1 MYFYENLKHTL
12 FDILKLMS
20 QQKILTNKD
29 FEKKKFNVETSSN
42 SNFGDIST
50 NIAMVYW
57 KDSVFD
63 LYEFAENIKEKL
75 LKKSDIE
82 MVEIKSPGFINIF
95 LKKSFIQNQLKL
107 VQINKIKKVSNKKKI
122 NIEYVSANPTG
133 LMHVGH
139 ARGAVLGDS
148 LANLLKSVGHDV
160 VKEYYINDAGKQI
173 EFLKDT
179 ILFHKNNKKKKY
191 KDDFLKN
198 LYPGEYLEKISENI
212 STDLLTNENLKNSEE
227 LKKNAVNYILKDI
240 KKDLKEI
247 GVRHDIF
254 VSEKEISTDTQVKK
268 IISILK
274 KKKLVYEGFQDKPKG
289 IDKKNWIKKKQL
301 LFKSKLLNDDSD
313 RALIKP
319 NGDLTYFMSDIIYH
333 GKKIEKKYDILIN
346 IWGKDHSGY
355 VARLENAIKS
365 AFNEDFK
372 LKVKL
377 TALVNLIKDNKV
389 LKMSK
394 RQGTYITL
402 RDVLKEVG
410 KDALRFMM
418 ISRSSDKVLDFDFDL
433 IKSRNKDNP
442 VFYVQY
448 AHARCCSI
456 NKIANQLFEEKI
468 TKKELDFSLLNLPE
482 ELSLIKL
489 LCLFNKNIELAV
501 ESYEPN
507 KLTNY
512 LYELSKNFHSY
523 WSLGTLDSDK
533 RILVEKNI
541 KLSSAR
547 LGLVNG
553 VKKIISQGL
562 KILDISAPSSM

>member
-1 MYFYENLKHTL
+1 M
-12 FDILKLMS
+12 
-20 QQKILTNKD
+20 
-29 FEKKKFNVETSSN
+29 
-42 SNFGDIST
+42 
-50 NIAMVYW
+50 
-57 KDSVFD
+57 
-63 LYEFAENIKEKL
+63 
-75 LKKSDIE
+75 
-82 MVEIKSPGFINIF
+82 
-95 LKKSFIQNQLKL
+95 
-107 VQINKIKKVSNKKKI
+107 
-122 NIEYVSANPTG
+122 
-133 LMHVGH
+133 
-139 ARGAVLGDS
+139 
-148 LANLLKSVGHDV
+148 
-160 VKEYYINDAGKQI
+160 
-173 EFLKDT
+173 
-179 ILFHKNNKKKKY
+179 
-191 KDDFLKN
+191 
-198 LYPGEYLEKISENI
+198 
-212 STDLLTNENLKNSEE
+212 
-227 LKKNAVNYILKDI
+227 
-240 KKDLKEI
+240 
-247 GVRHDIF
+247 
-254 VSEKEISTDTQVKK
+254 
-268 IISILK
+268 
-274 KKKLVYEGFQDKPKG
+274 
-289 IDKKNWIKKKQL
+289 
-301 LFKSKLLNDDSD
+301 LNDDSD

-482 ELSLIKL
+482 EISLIKL

-512 LYELSKNFHSY
+512 LYDLSKNFHSY
-523 WSLGTLDSDK
+523 WSLGTLNSDK
-533 RILVEKNI
+533 RILVEKNF

>member
-1 MYFYENLKHTL
+1 MYFYENLKQTL
-12 FDILKLMS
+12 LSILEFLVKERV
-20 QQKILTNKD
+20 LTNKD
-29 FEKKKFNVETSSN
+29 FEKKRFNIETSSN
-42 SNFGDIST
+42 SDFGDIST

-57 KDSVFD
+57 KDSIFD
-63 LYEFAENIKEKL
+63 LYKFAENIKNKL
-75 LKKSDIE
+75 LENSNVE
-82 MVEIKSPGFINIF
+82 MVEIKKPGFINVF

-107 VQINKIKKVSNKKKI
+107 VQINTINKVRNKQKI

-133 LMHVGH
+133 LMHIGH

-148 LANLLKSVGHDV
+148 LANLLISVGHDV
-160 VKEYYINDAGKQI
+160 TKEYYINDAGNQI
-173 EFLKDT
+173 ELLKDT
-179 ILFHKNNKKKKY
+179 ILFHKNNKKKKDR
-191 KDDFLKN
+191 DDFPEH
-198 LYPGEYLEKISENI
+198 LYPGEYLENICSHLFSKEN
-212 STDLLTNENLKNSEE
+212 SKNSEE
-227 LKKNAVNYILKDI
+227 LKKNAVSLILKDI
-240 KKDLKEI
+240 KKDLEEI
-247 GVRHDIF
+247 GVFHDNF
-254 VSEKEISTDTQVKK
+254 VSEKEISTDMQVKN

-289 IDKKNWIKKKQL
+289 IENKNWIKKKQL

-319 NGDLTYFMSDIIYH
+319 SGGLTYFMSDIIYH
-333 GKKIEKKYDILIN
+333 GKKIDKKYDILIN

-365 AFNEDFK
+365 VFNQDFK
-372 LKVKL
+372 LIVKL
-377 TALVNLIKDNKV
+377 AALVNLIKDNKV

-394 RQGTYITL
+394 RQGNYITL
-402 RDVLKEVG
+402 RDVLKDVG

-418 ISRSSDKVLDFDFDL
+418 ISRSSEKVLDFDFDL
-433 IKSRNKDNP
+433 VKSRTKDNP

-456 NKIANQLFEEKI
+456 NKIANQLFDKKI
-468 TKKELDFSLLNLPE
+468 KKKEIDFSLLNLPE
-482 ELSLIKL
+482 EISLIKL

-501 ESYEPN
+501 ESFEPN

-512 LYELSKNFHSY
+512 LYDLSKNFHSY
-523 WSLGTLDSDK
+523 WSLGNLCSEK
-533 RILVEKNI
+533 RILVENNI
-541 KLSSAR
+541 ELSQAR

>member
-12 FDILKLMS
+12 FDILKLMN

-42 SNFGDIST
+42 SDFGDIST

-82 MVEIKSPGFINIF
+82 MVEIKNPGFINIF

-107 VQINKIKKVSNKKKI
+107 VQINKIKKVNNKKKI

-160 VKEYYINDAGKQI
+160 VKEYYVNDAGKQI

-198 LYPGEYLEKISENI
+198 LYPGEYLKNISENI

-247 GVRHDIF
+247 GVHHDIF

-482 ELSLIKL
+482 EISLIKL

-512 LYELSKNFHSY
+512 LYDLSKNFHSY
-523 WSLGTLDSDK
+523 WSLGTLNSDK

>member
-42 SNFGDIST
+42 SDFGDIST

-63 LYEFAENIKEKL
+63 LYEFAEIIKEKL

-82 MVEIKSPGFINIF
+82 MVEIKNPGFINIF

-107 VQINKIKKVSNKKKI
+107 VQINKIKKVNNKKKI

-179 ILFHKNNKKKKY
+179 ILFHKNKKKKY

-198 LYPGEYLEKISENI
+198 LYPGEYLKNISENI

-240 KKDLKEI
+240 KKDLKAI
-247 GVRHDIF
+247 GVHHDIF
-254 VSEKEISTDTQVKK
+254 VSEKEISTDMQVKK

-482 ELSLIKL
+482 EISLIKL

-523 WSLGTLDSDK
+523 WSLGTLNSDK

>member
-1 MYFYENLKHTL
+1 MNKERVLV
-12 FDILKLMS
+12 
-20 QQKILTNKD
+20 NKD
-29 FEKKKFNVETSSN
+29 FERKKFNIETSSN
-42 SNFGDIST
+42 WEFGDIST
-50 NIAMVYW
+50 NIAMIYW
-57 KDSVFD
+57 KDSIFD
-63 LYEFAENIKEKL
+63 LYEFAENIKKRLLENLYIEK
-75 LKKSDIE
+75 
-82 MVEIKSPGFINIF
+82 VEIKKPGFINIF
-95 LKKSFIQNQLKL
+95 LKKIFIQNQLKL
-107 VQINKIKKVSNKKKI
+107 VQTNTIKKAFKKQKI

-139 ARGAVLGDS
+139 ARGAILGDS

-160 VKEYYINDAGKQI
+160 TKEYYINDAGNQI
-173 EFLKDT
+173 ESLKDT
-179 ILFHKNNKKKKY
+179 ILFHKKNKEN
-191 KDDFLKN
+191 KN
-198 LYPGEYLEKISENI
+198 KEKLPEHLYPGEYLEKIAEEM
-212 STDLLTNENLKNSEE
+212 DENLFINSKSKNSEE
-227 LKKNAVNYILKDI
+227 IKKRAVNLILKDI
-240 KKDLKEI
+240 KKDLQGI
-247 GVRHDIF
+247 GVKHDIF
-254 VSEKEISTDTQVKK
+254 ISEKKISTDVQVKN

-289 IDKKNWIKKKQL
+289 ISNKNWVKTKQL
-301 LFKSKLLNDDSD
+301 LFKSKLLSDDSD
-313 RALIKP
+313 RALIKSD
-319 NGDLTYFMSDIIYH
+319 GSLTYFMSDIIYH

-355 VARLENAIKS
+355 VTRLDNAVKS
-365 AFNEDFK
+365 IFNENFK

-377 TALVNLIKDNKV
+377 TALVNLIKKNKI

-433 IKSRNKDNP
+433 IKSRTKDNP

-456 NKIANQLFEEKI
+456 NKIAKQFFDKKI
-468 TKKELDFSLLNLPE
+468 IKKEQDFSLLSLPE
-482 ELSLIKL
+482 EISLIKL

-501 ESYEPN
+501 DTFEPN

-512 LYELSKNFHSY
+512 LYDLSKSFHSY
-523 WSLGTLDSDK
+523 WSLGTLSSEK
-533 RILVEKNI
+533 RILIEKNME
-541 KLSSAR
+541 LSQAR

-553 VKKIISQGL
+553 VKKIIFQGL

>member
-1 MYFYENLKHTL
+1 
-12 FDILKLMS
+12 
-20 QQKILTNKD
+20 
-29 FEKKKFNVETSSN
+29 
-42 SNFGDIST
+42 
-50 NIAMVYW
+50 
-57 KDSVFD
+57 
-63 LYEFAENIKEKL
+63 
-75 LKKSDIE
+75 
-82 MVEIKSPGFINIF
+82 
-95 LKKSFIQNQLKL
+95 
-107 VQINKIKKVSNKKKI
+107 
-122 NIEYVSANPTG
+122 
-133 LMHVGH
+133 
-139 ARGAVLGDS
+139 
-148 LANLLKSVGHDV
+148 
-160 VKEYYINDAGKQI
+160 
-173 EFLKDT
+173 
-179 ILFHKNNKKKKY
+179 
-191 KDDFLKN
+191 
-198 LYPGEYLEKISENI
+198 
-212 STDLLTNENLKNSEE
+212 
-227 LKKNAVNYILKDI
+227 
-240 KKDLKEI
+240 LKEI
-247 GVRHDIF
+247 GVHHDIF

-482 ELSLIKL
+482 EISLIKL

-512 LYELSKNFHSY
+512 LYDLSKNFHSY
-523 WSLGTLDSDK
+523 WSLGTLNSDK

>member
-42 SNFGDIST
+42 SDFGDIST
-50 NIAMVYW
+50 NIAMVHW

-82 MVEIKSPGFINIF
+82 MVEIKNPGFINIF

-107 VQINKIKKVSNKKKI
+107 VQINKIKKVNNKKKI

-160 VKEYYINDAGKQI
+160 VKEYYVNDAGKQI

-198 LYPGEYLEKISENI
+198 LYPGEYLKNISENI
-212 STDLLTNENLKNSEE
+212 SADLLTNENLKNSEE

-240 KKDLKEI
+240 KKDLKAI
-247 GVRHDIF
+247 GVHHDIF
-254 VSEKEISTDTQVKK
+254 VSEKEISTDMQVKK

-482 ELSLIKL
+482 EISLIKL

-523 WSLGTLDSDK
+523 WSLGTLNSDK